1 MIHLPYPPSVNRLYR
16 SINGRSILSKVGR
29 DYYRDVV
36 PIAEASGIN
45 IRGPYALSITA
56 HRPDRRKRDIGNLE
70 KIVSD
75 TLTKAGVIEDDSL
88 CEIIISRWSCSGVAV
103 ALKRDGLSALPIIQV
118 ELGAPNAN

>member
-16 SINGRSILSKVGR
+16 SINGRSILSRVGR
-29 DYYRDVV
+29 EYYRLAV
-36 PIAEASGIN
+36 PSAEASGIN
-45 IRGPYALSITA
+45 IRGPYVLAITA
-56 HRPDRRKRDIGNLE
+56 YRPDRRKRDIGNLE

-88 CEIIISRWSCSGVAV
+88 CEAIISRWACSGVAV
-103 ALKRDGLSALPIIQV
+103 NFSEAAADLPVVFV

>member
-16 SINGRSILSKVGR
+16 SVNGRSILSKVGR

-36 PIAEASGIN
+36 PIAEASGVN
-45 IRGPYALSITA
+45 VRGPYVLSITA

-75 TLTKAGVIEDDSL
+75 TLAKANVVEDDCL
-88 CEIIISRWSCSGVAV
+88 CEAIVSAWACSGVNVAV
-103 ALKRDGLSALPIIQV
+103 WVDPATNYPIIHV
-118 ELGAPNAN
+118 ELGRPA

>member
-29 DYYRDVV
+29 EYYAKAV

-45 IRGPYALSITA
+45 IRGPYALTITA

-75 TLTKAGVIEDDSL
+75 TLTKAGVIEDDSF
-88 CEIIISRWSCSGVAV
+88 CEVIISRWACSGVAV
-103 ALKRDGLSALPIIQV
+103 ALRRDDLPVLPVIQV

>member
-1 MIHLPYPPSVNRLYR
+1 MIYLPYPPSINRLYR

-36 PIAEASGIN
+36 PIAEASGLN
-45 IRGPYALSITA
+45 IRGPYVLLITA

-88 CEIIISRWSCSGVAV
+88 CEVIISRWACSGVAV
-103 ALKRDGLSALPIIQV
+103 FLKRDDLPILPVIQV